1 MLLRNAYT
9 RKVLLDSPPKRIILS
24 GPSGFLGRR
33 VLDSILKVH
42 KLRID
47 NGVKPGE
54 IVLLSGGPGRL
65 MERLYRKYGPTM
77 MKTVRASRVDYYT
90 QHDVNTWTD
99 HLGSLGKKLSQ
110 VQPNYIER
118 VAYL

>member
-1 MLLRNAYT
+1 MLLRNAFT
-9 RKVLLDSPPKRIILS
+9 RKVLLESPPKRIILS
-24 GPSGFLGRR
+24 GPSGFLGWR

-42 KLRID
+42 KLRIE
-47 NGVKPGE
+47 NGLKPGE

-65 MERLYRKYGPTM
+65 MERLYRKYGSSM

-99 HLGSLGKKLSQ
+99 HLGSLGNEQSSINAI
-110 VQPNYIER
+110 V
-118 VAYL
+118 